1 MSFFMNT
8 NARTVWVDELKVEK
22 RKGNDGQEY
31 DAKSILFCV
40 ASNRPYS
47 VVKKDSNGNP
57 ITENGQVVRE
67 RPSDFLLCKAT
78 GNVAQVIADHC
89 SEKRAD
95 GSGKQISRHLSL
107 YGHLETY
114 KTLKPVKMDKVVNI
128 NGTNYKVEFDTKIE
142 VDAQIF
148 IVHDINDFLD
158 SKPTSEA
165 KANKVEET
173 IKITAVSDSEAT
185 ATTNTNVALND
196 NAKLV
201 APPVV
206 PEGVA
211 LPEGGD
217 TECPF

>member
-67 RPSDFLLCKAT
+67 RPSDFLLCKAI

-95 GSGKQISRHLSL
+95 GSGKQISRYLSL

-114 KTLKPVKMDKVVNI
+114 KTLKPVKMDKVINI

-196 NAKLV
+196 NAELV

-206 PEGVA
+206 PEGVV
-211 LPEGGD
+211 LPEGVD